1 MRPVR
6 DGEGHAPPVLA
17 PWKSHQ
23 QSGGGQGRHTLRHVR
38 PHARQAGRLT
48 AASWAS
54 PLLFLPEG
62 AAGPA
67 VVACGAP
74 VQAPPRWPRG
84 RWRRLRAHSHRAWR
98 GSPSGHRIRP
108 MRHHSKPNM
117 DGKSR
122 DAVFCLAG
130 RLGLGRGGGCGRLSC
145 RRRPTG
151 RGRAPG
157 ACAGGA
163 TKPPQPPSG
172 GRCPRPGHRCGA
184 DVPSDR
190 ASARRS
196 RGRRRSHPRDDARRR
211 PSLKGI
217 GCGSDLRAKG
227 CGRGWSPKR
236 PAQVVRGGPPAASSA
251 ARLTLGLTRSPEN
264 MIGGRRHLVFPCQ
277 A

>member
-1 MRPVR
+1 MGGRGGTPCATCAHTHARPAASR
-6 DGEGHAPPVLA
+6 RPPGPPRSSFPQRERRAQPSWRTGPQYRHHHGGPGEGGDAN
-17 PWKSHQ
+17 
-23 QSGGGQGRHTLRHVR
+23 
-38 PHARQAGRLT
+38 
-48 AASWAS
+48 
-54 PLLFLPEG
+54 E
-62 AAGPA
+62 
-67 VVACGAP
+67 
-74 VQAPPRWPRG
+74 
-84 RWRRLRAHSHRAWR
+84 HSHRAWR

-122 DAVFCLAG
+122 GAVFCLAG
-130 RLGLGRGGGCGRLSC
+130 RLGLGRGGGCGWLSC